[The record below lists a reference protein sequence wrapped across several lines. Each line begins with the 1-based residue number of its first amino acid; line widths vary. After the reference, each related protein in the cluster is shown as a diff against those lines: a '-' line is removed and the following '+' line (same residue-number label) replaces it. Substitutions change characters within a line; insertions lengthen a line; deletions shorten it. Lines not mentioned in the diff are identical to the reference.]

1 MNKGLR
7 KALLIFTVTVVT
19 TGAITGCQ
27 KNETTTNDSSAPTTE
42 QSTTTEEST
51 TDDSSKPEK
60 GMGGPGGAGGGL
72 VKQEAV
78 DTSDITNKYLDV
90 AYANTSESQKL
101 DIYLPENIDES
112 EPVPVIVYVHG
123 GGFMMGD
130 KTSGCLGSVLE
141 GLEKGYAVVS
151 VNYRMSGEET
161 FPAAIEDVKAAI
173 RYVKAN
179 ASEYNIDTENFAIW
193 GESAGGNIASMVG
206 TTGDDTTFDNSSLG
220 NSDQSSAVQ
229 AVVDWFGPIE
239 FNAMDSQ
246 FAELGITPK
255 MGTTSSETSA
265 ESKYIGGDISQDEY
279 AKIAEQANPT
289 NYISKNDPAF
299 LIQHGTA
306 DTNVPVTQSLNFAE
320 KLKSVLG
327 EDKVTVETMEGA
339 AHGDMGDVK
348 AFETEENIARVFDF
362 LDSQLKK

>member
-7 KALLIFTVTVVT
+7 KALLIFTVSVVT

-27 KNETTTNDSSAPTTE
+27 SNSGVTSDSNNTTTE
-42 QSTTTEEST
+42 QTTTTE
-51 TDDSSKPEK
+51 DSSKPEK
-60 GMGGPGGAGGGL
+60 GNKGPGGGL
-72 VKQEAV
+72 VKQESV
-78 DTSDITNKYLDV
+78 DTSDITNKYIDV
-90 AYANTSESQKL
+90 AYANTSDSQKM

-130 KTSGCLGSVLE
+130 KSSGCLGSVLE

-173 RYVKAN
+173 RYLRAN
-179 ASEYNIDTENFAIW
+179 ASEYNLDTENFAIW

-206 TTGDDTTFDNSSLG
+206 TTGDDTTFDDASLG
-220 NSDQSSAVQ
+220 NSDQSSAVS

-246 FAELGITPK
+246 FEALGITPK
-255 MGTTSSETSA
+255 MGTTSSESSA

-279 AKIAEQANPT
+279 AKLAEKANPT

-306 DTNVPVTQSLNFAE
+306 DSNVPVTQSLNFAE

-327 EDKVTVETMEGA
+327 SDKVEVETMEGA

-348 AFETEENIARVFDF
+348 KFETEENIARVFDF